1 MKGKKISLL
10 VKLTR
15 VIFFCLQPQT
25 ITYPYIYLT
34 VIMIMTAT
42 VIIIIRKKGLINII
56 MMIIFDSITRP
67 QISCVNWQ

>member
-1 MKGKKISLL
+1 MKGNKISLL

-34 VIMIMTAT
+34 VIMI
-42 VIIIIRKKGLINII
+42 IRKEGLINII